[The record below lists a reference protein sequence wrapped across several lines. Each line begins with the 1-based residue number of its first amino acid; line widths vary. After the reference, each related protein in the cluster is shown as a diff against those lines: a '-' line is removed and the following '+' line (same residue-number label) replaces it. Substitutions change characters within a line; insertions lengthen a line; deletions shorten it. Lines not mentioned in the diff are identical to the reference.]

1 MVTFAAV
8 FHLTNRRGKI
18 MNKKQMV
25 SCTIMLVALLISK
38 VFIFSNPVDS
48 IDKKAEIRVIE
59 QAIEQH
65 NKDEFYAS
73 LSFANET
80 LPIEEE
86 KVEKKINRVLTNFS
100 FSKLGTHKLHRL
112 SESWFKTIEPI
123 LKKHG
128 IPEDF
133 KYVPL
138 VESGLKQGVSN
149 KGATGYWQFMP
160 KTAHEFGLIVNDT
173 VDERKDLV
181 KSTEAACRYIKQL
194 YRQFGSWT
202 LAAAAYNVGEG
213 SLRRSMKS
221 QKEDNYYLLSLNE
234 ETAAYLYRIVS
245 MKEIIENPTQYGY
258 RSEYK
263 GLLANNGD
271 EKETKEGNPFT
282 SFF

>member
-1 MVTFAAV
+1 
-8 FHLTNRRGKI
+8 
-18 MNKKQMV
+18 
-25 SCTIMLVALLISK
+25 MLIALLVSK
-38 VFIFSNPVDS
+38 FFIFSSPVDNL
-48 IDKKAEIRVIE
+48 DKEAEISVIE

-80 LPIEEE
+80 LPIEEK
-86 KVEKKINRVLTNFS
+86 KVERRVNRVLTNFS
-100 FSKLGTHKLHRL
+100 FSKVGTHKLHRL
-112 SESWFKTIEPI
+112 SITWFKTIEPI

-138 VESGLKQGVSN
+138 VESGLKAGVSH

-160 KTAHEFGLIVNDT
+160 QTARQFGLIVNDT
-173 VDERKDLV
+173 VDERNDLA
-181 KSTEAACRYIKQL
+181 KSTEAASRYIKEL

-213 SLRRSMKS
+213 SLRRSIKN
-221 QKEDNYYLLSLNE
+221 QKEDNYYLLSLNK
-234 ETAAYLYRIVS
+234 ETAAYIYRLVS
-245 MKEIIENPTQYGY
+245 MKQIIENPTRYGY

-263 GLLANNGD
+263 GLLANNNG
-271 EKETKEGNPFT
+271 EEETKESNAST
-282 SFF
+282 SLF